1 MKAVLTDDKLRG
13 GYYTPG
19 AIARF
24 LADWAVRSPADRV
37 LEPSCGDGAILSAAT
52 ARLRAL
58 GCPEPEISARAH
70 GVELLPEEAR
80 KAARTG
86 ARVETADFFAF
97 FRDRLA
103 DAPGRFDAVVGNPPF
118 IRYQNFPEESR
129 DIAFSLLRERGL
141 RPNRLTNAWMPFLVL
156 AAHALR
162 DGGRLA
168 MVIPAELLQVDYA
181 GGTRRF
187 LASFFRRVSVVAFRN
202 LVFDGIQQEVVLVLA
217 EKDAPES
224 GIRIVEFA
232 GVRELERDG
241 LRTLV
246 AATAIPCAHDAGK
259 WTRFFLSAGE
269 NALLDRL
276 GRDDRIARATDL
288 FEVNVGLVSGEND
301 FFVLNRADVEREGIG
316 AFVRPLVSR
325 AEQVRGTV
333 LSQNDMDA
341 LVAAGKRVFLF
352 APGDVP
358 KEELPAAARAY
369 VELGEAKKFNS
380 NYKCRIRKNWHH
392 VPESWIAHAFLTR
405 QVNGNPRMV
414 LNPTG
419 ALVTD
424 TLHKIRFRIPADGPK
439 IASAFL
445 NSYTFALSE
454 ILGRSYGGGVMTFEP
469 GEVRR
474 MRIPL
479 AGAERLDPV
488 RIDEL
493 VRTGRIDDVLD
504 ETDRVLLREELG
516 LSAEETAAIRGIWEK
531 LRDRRL
537 ARKRYS
543 EMEPERSNSERMEW
557 VRFDRDDGSGQMLLA
572 MEPPVHFS
580 AFLPESR
587 KKPSGQPRRR
597 SGQSPLSG
605 DGGVAAV
612 PGQRGGFDS

>member
-1 MKAVLTDDKLRG
+1 VKAILTDDKLRG

-24 LADWAVRSPADRV
+24 LAEWAIRTPSDAV
-37 LEPSCGDGAILSAAT
+37 LEPSCGDGAILSATT

-58 GCPEPEISARAH
+58 GCPEPEIAARAC

-86 ARVETADFFAF
+86 ACIETGDFFAF

-103 DAPGRFDAVVGNPPF
+103 DAPARFDAVVGNPPF
-118 IRYQNFPEESR
+118 IRYQNFPEASR
-129 DIAFSLLRERGL
+129 EVAFSLLRERGL
-141 RPNRLTNAWMPFLVL
+141 HPNRLTNAWMPFLVL

-181 GGTRRF
+181 GETRRF
-187 LASFFRRVSVVAFRN
+187 LASFFCRVSVVLFRN

-224 GIRIVEFA
+224 GIRVVEFA
-232 GVRELERDG
+232 GAGELERDG
-241 LRTLV
+241 MRILD
-246 AATAIPCAHDAGK
+246 AAAAIPCARDTGK

-276 GRDDRIARATDL
+276 ALDDRIARATDL

-301 FFVLNRADVEREGIG
+301 FFVLSHGDVEREGIG

-333 LSQNDMDA
+333 LSQADMDA

-352 APGDVP
+352 ALGNVP
-358 KEELPAAARAY
+358 KDTLPAAARAY
-369 VELGEAKKFNS
+369 VELGEAKKFNA
-380 NYKCRIRKNWHH
+380 NYKCSIREHWHH

-424 TLHKIRFRIPADGPK
+424 TLHKIRFHVPSDGPK
-439 IASAFL
+439 IVSAFL

-474 MRIPL
+474 MRIPVV
-479 AGAERLDPV
+479 GAERLDQG

-493 VRTGRIDDVLD
+493 VRAGRIDDVLN
-504 ETDRVLLREELG
+504 ETDRILLREGLG
-516 LSAEETAAIRGIWEK
+516 LSAEETDAIRGIWKK

-537 ARKRYS
+537 ARKRRSDAPS
-543 EMEPERSNSERMEW
+543 ENPNAERGERI
-557 VRFDRDDGSGQMLLA
+557 RFDSEDETGQMLLA
-572 MEPPVHFS
+572 MEPPPDLG
-580 AFLPESR
+580 AFRLR
-587 KKPSGQPRRR
+587 PRRNPCKR
-597 SGQSPLSG
+597 PRRGTSSGS
-605 DGGVAAV
+605 
-612 PGQRGGFDS
+612 